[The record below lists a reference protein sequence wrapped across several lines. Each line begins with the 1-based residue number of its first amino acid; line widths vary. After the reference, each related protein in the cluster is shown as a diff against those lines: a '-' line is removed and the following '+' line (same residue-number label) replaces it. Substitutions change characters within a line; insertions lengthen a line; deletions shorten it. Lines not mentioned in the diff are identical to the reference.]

1 MPYFFRYGASRFS
14 FSPKHPKI
22 INQNKEK
29 VKNRKLEIHWEEN
42 PQYSFAANLQR
53 GANIFQFQVC
63 TVVHSLKQIANR
75 PMEIVEEK
83 IQILSRRN

>member
-1 MPYFFRYGASRFS
+1 MPYFFSYGAST
-14 FSPKHPKI
+14 FSPKHTKI

-42 PQYSFAANLQR
+42 PQYSFAA

>member
-1 MPYFFRYGASRFS
+1 MITDPTRTVPDYLGTD
-14 FSPKHPKI
+14 
-22 INQNKEK
+22 QN
-29 VKNRKLEIHWEEN
+29 RTRLFWYPFPHYWEEN